1 MIRKRYL
8 FPIIIVLIVLTWA
21 LQTPAADNNE
31 QLVASARLSVDEQAA
46 LAGAEPPQTL
56 AEKVLDA
63 VDDDTVVVRSVDGR
77 TVLMLEGEPNDEFSI
92 SFSDVVDGVAANV
105 KLGKGGL
112 KHRFTLVKPEGSDP
126 TPIYLDLV
134 GPAVNGGLGVKITIR
149 F

>member
-1 MIRKRYL
+1 L
-8 FPIIIVLIVLTWA
+8 FPIIVVLVLLTWA
-21 LQTPAADNNE
+21 LQTPAADNDE
-31 QLVASARLSVDEQAA
+31 KLIASARLSVDEQAA
-46 LAGAEPPQTL
+46 LAGAEPQQTL
-56 AEKVLDA
+56 AEKIVSA

-77 TVLMLEGEPNDEFSI
+77 TVLMLEGEADDEFSL

-112 KHRFTLVKPEGSDP
+112 KHRFTLVKPEGADK

-134 GPAVNGGLGVKITIR
+134 GPAVNGGMGVKITIR